1 VAREAQ
7 GYVGKRILPLV
18 AWPVLFLGAAPPAE
32 PLQVRLLPIREA
44 LKKYPDGTDP
54 RVWAVAK
61 KAGIDLSRP
70 PNPLLAC
77 SYRNNRLFYVFYN
90 DVRNLAGPQDY
101 LIQRIRKEERSW
113 NSARDRKPQTKE
125 NFLVEAFRQR
135 DGALVGSDRHH
146 ASFGLGS
153 HHKREVRK
161 EFEIGFG
168 QLDKVAQGKDWPFD
182 KKKRYHKI
190 QEYGPRRDTFD
201 QVKFSRSVKWTLVV
215 TFDRDGRWAVR
226 CAELGFD
233 APRKM
238 PRP

>member
-1 VAREAQ
+1 MLPVLA
-7 GYVGKRILPLV
+7 GIL
-18 AWPVLFLGAAPPAE
+18 LFLGAAAPAG
-32 PLQVRLLPIREA
+32 PLQVRLVPIKEA

-54 RVWAVAK
+54 RVTTVAK

-70 PNPLLAC
+70 SNPLLAC
-77 SYRNNRLFYVFYN
+77 SYRDNRLFYVFYN
-90 DVRNLAGPQDY
+90 DVRNPTGPHEY
-101 LIQRIRKEERSW
+101 LIQRIRKEQRSW
-113 NSARDRKPQTKE
+113 KSARDRKPETQQS
-125 NFLVEAFRQR
+125 FLVEAFRLR
-135 DGALVGSDRHH
+135 DGAFVGSDRHH

-153 HHKREVRK
+153 HHSREIRK

-190 QEYGPRRDTFD
+190 QEYGPRRGVFD
-201 QVKFSRSVKWTLVV
+201 EVKFSRSVKWTLVV
-215 TFDRDGRWAVR
+215 TFDRDGKWAVR